1 MIHFVTD
8 RNISGHHESVVVVIL
23 LSLFTWP
30 KVLKFKRALN
40 HAEDRR
46 QLSPQ
51 SKTTLAVAMN
61 VKQNFASTANLLWEF
76 GSIPEQ
82 FNHHENADQKKMINI
97 AQQLLL
103 NYDALLQDQGS
114 VDYEKVV
121 VPVSIIEDYLDER
134 PSRNPTLY
142 LEQILKECDVED
154 KKARGTSEAFNLL
167 ATMVDQKR

>member
-1 MIHFVTD
+1 M
-8 RNISGHHESVVVVIL
+8 
-23 LSLFTWP
+23 P
-30 KVLKFKRALN
+30 KTEDNYPPNPITTNLN
-40 HAEDRR
+40 
-46 QLSPQ
+46 L
-51 SKTTLAVAMN
+51 TTFMAMN
-61 VKQNFASTANLLWEF
+61 VKQNLASTANLLWEL

-103 NYDALLQDQGS
+103 NFDALLQDQGS

>member
-1 MIHFVTD
+1 MS
-8 RNISGHHESVVVVIL
+8 RSLPSGCQDTN
-23 LSLFTWP
+23 TWY
-30 KVLKFKRALN
+30 LID
-40 HAEDRR
+40 HAEDRKDNYPPIPIKDN
-46 QLSPQ
+46 L
-51 SKTTLAVAMN
+51 TTFVAMN
-61 VKQNFASTANLLWEF
+61 VKQNLASTANLLWEL

-103 NYDALLQDQGS
+103 NFDALLQDQGS

>member
-1 MIHFVTD
+1 MYLID
-8 RNISGHHESVVVVIL
+8 
-23 LSLFTWP
+23 
-30 KVLKFKRALN
+30 

-51 SKTTLAVAMN
+51 SKTITLAMAMN
-61 VKQNFASTANLLWEF
+61 VKQNLASTANLLWEL

-103 NYDALLQDQGS
+103 NFDALLQDQGS